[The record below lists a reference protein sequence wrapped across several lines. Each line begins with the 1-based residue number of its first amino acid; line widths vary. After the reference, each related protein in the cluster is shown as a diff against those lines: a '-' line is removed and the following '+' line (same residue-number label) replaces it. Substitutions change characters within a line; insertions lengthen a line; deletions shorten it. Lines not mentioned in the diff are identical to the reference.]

1 MGRRRSAQYEAVLA
15 SERWRQVRAEAIR
28 RAGYRC
34 IACGRGGT
42 LDVHHA
48 RGYRNLGREQPE
60 ELQALCRECHE
71 ALHVRHHARRA
82 GCLRTLVWI
91 VVMSFAIQLA
101 ATVVPML
108 LLRQFGLM

>member
-1 MGRRRSAQYEAVLA
+1 MGRRHSAQYEAVLA

-34 IACGRGGT
+34 VTCGRGGS

-48 RGYRNLGREQPE
+48 RGDRNLGRERPE

-71 ALHVRHHARRA
+71 MLHTRHRARRA
-82 GCLRTLVWI
+82 GFLRTLVWI
-91 VVMSFAIQLA
+91 VVISFAIQLA
-101 ATVVPML
+101 VMMLPML
-108 LLRQFGLM
+108 LRHFGLT

>member
-1 MGRRRSAQYEAVLA
+1 MGRCHSAQYEAVLA
-15 SERWRQVRAEAIR
+15 SERWRLVRAEAIR

-34 IACGRGGT
+34 SACGRGGT

-60 ELQALCRECHE
+60 ELQPLCRKCHE
-71 ALHVRHHARRA
+71 ALHVRQRAQRA

-91 VVMSFAIQLA
+91 VVISFAIQLA
-101 ATVVPML
+101 ATVLPML
-108 LLRQFGLM
+108 LRHFGLM